1 MSEIRIPFSI
11 FKKITNYVNTFPV
24 QDHHKITVRECS
36 SSGIGISYEVK
47 ISETRDEDIRGFE
60 SGSYATFAEF
70 DKW

>member
-1 MSEIRIPFSI
+1 MAEISIPFSI
-11 FKKITNYVNTFPV
+11 YKKIANYVNTFPV

-47 ISETRDEDIRGFE
+47 ISETHDEDIRGFE
-60 SGSYATFAEF
+60 SGFYATFAEF